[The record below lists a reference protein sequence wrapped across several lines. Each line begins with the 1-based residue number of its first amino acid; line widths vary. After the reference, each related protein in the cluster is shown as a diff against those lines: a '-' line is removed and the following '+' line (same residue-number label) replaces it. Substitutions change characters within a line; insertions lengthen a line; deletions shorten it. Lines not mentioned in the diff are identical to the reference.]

1 MENKYQVVYVEKP
14 EDAAWGVIG
23 QGLDAFNIQI
33 AGDYNFQRVCFALQT
48 SDNTIV
54 GGVLGELFWDWFHI
68 DLLWIPEELRG
79 HGYGHQLLLKIE
91 EEAQERGA
99 KNIFLDT
106 FSFQAPEFYKKHGYQ
121 IFGELKDFPPGHQR
135 YFFTKQL

>member
-91 EEAQERGA
+91 EEAQKRGA

>member
-1 MENKYQVVYVEKP
+1 MEYQVVYVEKP

-23 QGLDAFNIQI
+23 KGLDAFNVQI
-33 AGDYNFQRVCFALQT
+33 AGEYNFQRICFALQT
-48 SDNTIV
+48 SDDNIV

-91 EEAQERGA
+91 EEAKKRGA

-121 IFGELKDFPPGHQR
+121 IYGELKDFPPGHQR
-135 YFFTKQL
+135 YFFKKQI

>member
-91 EEAQERGA
+91 EEAKKRGA

>member
-1 MENKYQVVYVEKP
+1 MEYKVVYVEKP

-23 QGLDAFNIQI
+23 KGLDAFNVQI
-33 AGDYNFQRVCFALQT
+33 AGEYNFQRICFALQT
-48 SDNTIV
+48 SDDNIV

-91 EEAQERGA
+91 EEAKKRGA

-121 IFGELKDFPPGHQR
+121 IYGELKDFPPGHQR
-135 YFFTKQL
+135 YFFKKQI

>member
-1 MENKYQVVYVEKP
+1 MEYQVVYVEKP

-23 QGLDAFNIQI
+23 KGLDAFNVQI
-33 AGDYNFQRVCFALQT
+33 AGDYNFQRICFALQT
-48 SDNTIV
+48 SDDNIV

-79 HGYGHQLLLKIE
+79 HGYGHQLLLQIE
-91 EEAQERGA
+91 EEAKKRGA

-121 IFGELKDFPPGHQR
+121 IYGELKDFPPGHQR
-135 YFFTKQL
+135 YFFKKQI

>member
-33 AGDYNFQRVCFALQT
+33 AGEYNFQRVCFALQT

-54 GGVLGELFWDWFHI
+54 GVVLGELFWDWFHI

-91 EEAQERGA
+91 EEAKKRGA

>member
-1 MENKYQVVYVEKP
+1 MEYKVVYVEKP

-23 QGLDAFNIQI
+23 KGLDAFNVQI
-33 AGDYNFQRVCFALQT
+33 AGDYNFQRICFALQT
-48 SDNTIV
+48 SDDNIV

-91 EEAQERGA
+91 EEAQKRGA

-121 IFGELKDFPPGHQR
+121 IYGELKDFPPGHQR
-135 YFFTKQL
+135 YFFKKQI

>member
-48 SDNTIV
+48 SDHTIV

-91 EEAQERGA
+91 EEAKKRGA